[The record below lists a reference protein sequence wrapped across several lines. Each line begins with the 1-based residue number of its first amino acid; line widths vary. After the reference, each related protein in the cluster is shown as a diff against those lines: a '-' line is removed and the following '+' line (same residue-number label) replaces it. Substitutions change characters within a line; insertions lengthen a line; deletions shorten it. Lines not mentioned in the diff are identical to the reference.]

1 MSVVN
6 IGECRNCQRLVISR
20 YDKCPY
26 CGSKLLIIRE
36 NIDEKLAEW
45 ILALPF

>member
-6 IGECRNCQRLVISR
+6 IGECRNCQRLVISGDNR
-20 YDKCPY
+20 CPH
-26 CGSKLLIIRE
+26 CGTKLLIVRE
-36 NIDEKLAEW
+36 NIDEKFAEW